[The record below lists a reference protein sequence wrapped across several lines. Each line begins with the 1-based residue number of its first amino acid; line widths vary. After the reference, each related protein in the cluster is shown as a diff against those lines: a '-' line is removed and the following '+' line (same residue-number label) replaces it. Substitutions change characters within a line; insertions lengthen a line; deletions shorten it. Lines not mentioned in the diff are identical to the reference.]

1 MEGIRIRI
9 FGSHDCQDCKNLI
22 NAFNHYSLSFEFIDA
37 NDKKNE
43 DLCDKLNIDQLPV
56 VQAVYE
62 GTNNVFLSH
71 VGYIGPMIFLEK
83 VKKSQQFHSA
93 LLEMLTK
100 KAKENVNQE
109 QIKVQIKEWKK
120 NEQPCRSCNKKRKP
134 QS

>member
-1 MEGIRIRI
+1 
-9 FGSHDCQDCKNLI
+9 
-22 NAFNHYSLSFEFIDA
+22 
-37 NDKKNE
+37 
-43 DLCDKLNIDQLPV
+43 
-56 VQAVYE
+56 
-62 GTNNVFLSH
+62 
-71 VGYIGPMIFLEK
+71 MIFLEK